1 MQTQQLISSASMHA
15 KRLWL
20 VKLPLRRGMSFLQ

>member
-1 MQTQQLISSASMHA
+1 MQTQQLISADFIIP

-20 VKLPLRRGMSFLQ
+20 VLPVNCRSALLF